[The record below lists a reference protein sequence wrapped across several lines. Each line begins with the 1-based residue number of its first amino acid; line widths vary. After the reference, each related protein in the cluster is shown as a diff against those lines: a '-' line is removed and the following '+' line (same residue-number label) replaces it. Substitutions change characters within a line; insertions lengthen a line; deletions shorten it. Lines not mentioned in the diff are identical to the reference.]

1 MKLVTTIGR
10 ITGRVGEEKAL
21 KMIANAG
28 FDGYDFSMFCPVV
41 EKMLLKSNVQEIAE
55 YGKKIKKYAD
65 GLHLPCLQAHAP
77 FYDIPTEMS
86 VDGYVDVLV
95 KSVVL
100 AESVGCDRIVA
111 HPANWFSAQEN
122 YEKIYRKVL
131 SVAERAGVTVLTE
144 NMYNWKDEKC
154 QETIPTACGTAKDF
168 IEHIDLVNSE
178 YFKGCLDIG
187 HAMMQNC
194 EGPVAMIKAMGA
206 DRIKALHVH
215 DVDGINDNHTFPFC
229 ENGDWNA
236 ITAALKEIGYTGHF
250 TFEADAFMRNY
261 PNELLSACLTLLE
274 KTGRYL
280 IAKIE
285 D

>member
-1 MKLVTTIGR
+1 MKLVTTIGH
-10 ITGRVGEEKAL
+10 ITSRLGEEKAL
-21 KMIANAG
+21 KMLANAG

-122 YEKIYRKVL
+122 YEKIYCKVL
-131 SVAERAGVTVLTE
+131 PVSERAGITVLTE

-206 DRIKALHVH
+206 DRIKAVHVH

-229 ENGDWNA
+229 ANGDWNA

-250 TFEADAFMRNY
+250 TYEADAFMRNY
-261 PNELLSACLTLLE
+261 PNELLSACLALLE